1 MEQRVEKKFRF
12 KQGDTSYNE
21 FLFNSLCKEIY
32 QKRVVNSLY
41 FDTENFKNLWDNING
56 YSNRLKI
63 RARWY
68 NKLNNNH
75 IYLEEKKKI
84 NFITQKTVTDLGK
97 YKDLDEFI
105 LYFEKNKVK
114 EILFSNKNF
123 KKNLL
128 VTYDRNYFQTPDLKL
143 RITVDK
149 NIKIYNY
156 PYKNF
161 IATDDLILELKY
173 DIQDSIFVNN
183 LLKNN
188 NFFFRNQKFSKYSNS
203 FIELN
208 ENGFI

>member
-1 MEQRVEKKFRF
+1 M
-12 KQGDTSYNE
+12 
-21 FLFNSLCKEIY
+21 
-32 QKRVVNSLY
+32 
-41 FDTENFKNLWDNING
+41 
-56 YSNRLKI
+56 
-63 RARWY
+63 
-68 NKLNNNH
+68 
-75 IYLEEKKKI
+75 EEKKKI